1 LFPRSP
7 RSLLLSGI
15 VLTILAAGLALYF
28 WTHRSQPAAPLAR
41 FGGHLGELAPTQQRL
56 VTDWVER
63 YSKATGAAVDPAT
76 FYDSLPLST
85 RTTFGAVTHALLQ
98 TKLNSRSGAPT
109 GLTALDLV
117 SRVETVAGRIPGK
130 GGDKQFRIYVEARP
144 DILQILENCTEF
156 KRGPDNTVYHKGYP
170 ICFRSLGGTPS
181 IQVSIS
187 RDHRRADMDVDYRSS
202 SFPIM
207 LVNGHL
213 TASNSDVRAGDN
225 DSRHNAHWSGLKNW
239 WRGFMGLPGANMPR
253 EATQAG
259 TPAVASAPRL
269 GADAKPEDAIHDFLN
284 AWLVEQTPGQAVG
297 YVSPKA
303 FACLELER
311 GIPVDRGVAR
321 FQLLRVMQSTNRVI
335 GKIGSVGE
343 ALESVNLTGPRGRL
357 LDQRYKSEFAMYD
370 VRTDL
375 AQQFDCENRLH
386 PEQSDP
392 KLARSE
398 DFGDYIGA
406 VFRVKTKTLKGES
419 VATVWAKD
427 STGWTL
433 VSYDVEPEFR
443 PGALPQSVPPESPS
457 LPVVPG
463 DPAMVRAAKGFLEAW
478 VVKKDIA
485 AASRYMTA
493 GAAACYNIYRP
504 ENAPIANSPAE
515 SVSLVRA
522 RMASLSEWAGSGNL
536 AAILAPAEPHHHDL
550 KIVQHSDSDAFTI
563 VSVPDHIAAAFDCSR
578 VKPGEVPNFESKGP
592 LTYGNHYA
600 VSTRIRRTGEES
612 AILWTLWSRQAGAW
626 RLTSYLVQTP

>member
-1 LFPRSP
+1 
-7 RSLLLSGI
+7 
-15 VLTILAAGLALYF
+15 V
-28 WTHRSQPAAPLAR
+28 APTAR
-41 FGGHLGELAPTQQRL
+41 FGGLLADLAPPQQRL

-63 YSKATGAAVDPAT
+63 YSKAAGTPVNAAA
-76 FYDSLPLST
+76 FYEGLPLST
-85 RTTFGAVTHALLQ
+85 RTTFGAVTHALYR
-98 TKLNSRSGAPT
+98 TKLNSKTGAPT
-109 GLTALDLV
+109 GLTALDLI
-117 SRVETVAGRIPGK
+117 SRVESVAGRVPGK

-144 DILQILENCTEF
+144 GILQILEDSTAF

-181 IQVSIS
+181 IQISIS

-202 SFPIM
+202 TFPIM

-225 DSRHNAHWSGLKNW
+225 DSRHNSHWAGLGNW
-239 WRGFMGLPGANMPR
+239 WRGFMGLPGAEIPHLP
-253 EATQAG
+253 TQAG
-259 TPAVASAPRL
+259 AGPIASSPRL
-269 GADAKPEDAIHDFLN
+269 GADARPEEAIHDFLN
-284 AWLVEQTPGQAVG
+284 AWLVEQTPGQALG
-297 YVSPKA
+297 YVAPRT
-303 FACLELER
+303 FACIELER

-321 FQLLRVMQSTNRVI
+321 FQFLRAMQSANRLI
-335 GKIGSVGE
+335 GKVDSVGE
-343 ALESVNLTGPRGRL
+343 AIESVNLTGPRGRL
-357 LDQRYKSEFAMYD
+357 LDQRYKTEFAMYD

-398 DFGDYIGA
+398 DFGDFIGA
-406 VFRVKTKTLKGES
+406 VFRVRTKTLKGET
-419 VATVWAKD
+419 VATVWTKD

-457 LPVVPG
+457 LPLVPG
-463 DPAMVRAAKGFLEAW
+463 DPAMARAAKGFLEAW
-478 VVKKDIA
+478 LVKKDIA
-485 AASRYMTA
+485 AASRYMAA

-504 ENAPIANSPAE
+504 ENAPIANSPSE
-515 SVSLVRA
+515 SAALVRD
-522 RMASLSEWAGSGNL
+522 RMASLSEWAGLGNL
-536 AAILAPAEPHHHDL
+536 AVILAPAEPHHHDF

-563 VSVPDHIAAAFDCSR
+563 VSVPDHIAAAADCSR
-578 VKPGEVPNFESKGP
+578 AKPGEAPDFESKGP

-600 VSTRIRRTGEES
+600 VSTRFRRAGEES